1 MQVKSKAKLVDGL
14 DDHLGSYA
22 IAVPSI
28 RQGYRYSFDVL
39 KGIVSRDFFKKITF
53 NKSLRKVANSWVS
66 NIGIREVLICKMK
79 KTRSNNFFAA
89 LTL

>member
-28 RQGYRYSFDVL
+28 RQGYRYSFDAF
-39 KGIVSRDFFKKITF
+39 KGTMSREF
-53 NKSLRKVANSWVS
+53 
-66 NIGIREVLICKMK
+66 
-79 KTRSNNFFAA
+79 
-89 LTL
+89 

>member
-28 RQGYRYSFDVL
+28 RQGYRYSLDAI
-39 KGIVSRDFFKKITF
+39 KGTISRDFFEKITL
-53 NKSLRKVANSWVS
+53 NKSWRSCLVV
-66 NIGIREVLICKMK
+66 RE
-79 KTRSNNFFAA
+79 SDF
-89 LTL
+89 